1 MTVSRS
7 SMTEVETAK
16 GVETVKGLVSTVIPV
31 FNRGHLVRRSIESV
45 IQQDYRPIE
54 IILVNDGSTDD
65 TGSVLEQLRVHYGA
79 EVIVL
84 HQANAG
90 PGAARETGRRSAR
103 GEFIQYLDSD
113 DRLLPGKFTAQVAAL
128 EANADCGIAYGKTR
142 LVDETDAIIRAPY
155 KKSGEKIEYLFP
167 ELLVDRWWNTHTP
180 LYRRTVCDLVG
191 AWPSNRMSEDWQY
204 DARFGA
210 LRTRLVY
217 CDLYVSEHLQ
227 HSGDRLTRGPVSRQK
242 LCDICDLMPVLYSS
256 AVQAGVAA
264 GTPQMRHFSRWAFSL
279 ARQLGVHGE
288 NQRAAL
294 CLGLARQAG
303 HGIRNPAEILMVRLL
318 AFLIGWKRMQN
329 VLDFVMKLRGRAHG
343 QQTLPPSWL

>member
-1 MTVSRS
+1 MTTSPSSRS
-7 SMTEVETAK
+7 GVGTVDK
-16 GVETVKGLVSTVIPV
+16 VETVKGLVSTVIPV
-31 FNRGHLVRRSIESV
+31 FNRGHLIKRSVESV
-45 IQQDYRPIE
+45 ILQDYRPIE

-65 TGSVLEQLRVHYGA
+65 TGSVLEQLRAQYGE

-90 PGAARETGRRSAR
+90 PGAARETGRQAAR

-128 EANADCGIAYGKTR
+128 QANVDCGIAYGKTR

-180 LYRRTVCDLVG
+180 LYRRAVCDLVG

-227 HSGDRLTRGPVSRQK
+227 HSGDRLTRGSLSRQK
-242 LCDICDLMPVLYSS
+242 LCDISDLMPVLYSS
-256 AVQAGVAA
+256 AVEAGVAA
-264 GTPQMRHFSRWAFSL
+264 GSPQMRHFSRWAFSL
-279 ARQLGVHGE
+279 ARQLGVQGE
-288 NQRAAL
+288 TQRAEI
-294 CLGLARQAG
+294 CLKLARQAG
-303 HGIRNPAEILMVRLL
+303 DGFRNSAEIFLVGQL
-318 AFLIGWKRMQN
+318 ASLIGWKRMQSTM
-329 VLDFVMKLRGRAHG
+329 DFVMRLRGRTHG